1 MCIDKMEQNQVNLNF
16 MSIYGIRNLIK
27 IFQKSLQ
34 KIPSVLSSKY
44 ENFSFFEGGNIYGRY
59 KNKS

>member
-1 MCIDKMEQNQVNLNF
+1 
-16 MSIYGIRNLIK
+16 MSIYVTRKIIK

-44 ENFSFFEGGNIYGRY
+44 ENFSIFEGGNIYGRY